1 MRPRITDRNIWLIYV
16 TILFLGLAYGLAI
29 AIISLWLDETGY
41 TEGQIGTLAAWFA
54 LGILAFSVPAGW
66 FIKRFSAKSLLVLSL
81 AGYAVAVTAFPYLGS
96 YAEIAVV
103 RFFDGAFSVGIWV
116 SCETIL
122 LQRAPVGHRA
132 YVTSL
137 YALAMAFGYVV
148 GPIVSSVVATAY
160 SKPTAFVTAGVLAGA
175 VSLLAWWRLDA
186 DDPSASAEHERADP
200 SAATEPPVSGTGGED
215 AASPSGIGNLVW
227 RIKTSCLATF
237 AYGYFQASVVLLM
250 PLFMIH
256 DKGFSQDEAIRI
268 PAFFALG
275 MLLFC
280 NVAGRF
286 GDRYGHLLLM
296 RILSAIGTGAVVSF
310 IFLETYAAMCLVV
323 FIGGASLASVS
334 PVSLALQGVVTRPR
348 EYSTANGIYNFFYA
362 FGMLLGP
369 PVSAQIVEATSYPS
383 MLYHLAAMW
392 AAFVLFTVV
401 FASDDPARKRSL
413 EAVVAPRAVP

>member
-1 MRPRITDRNIWLIYV
+1 MRPRITDKNIWLIYV

-66 FIKRFSAKSLLVLSL
+66 LIKRWSAKSLLVISL
-81 AGYAVAVTAFPYLGS
+81 AGYAAAVTAFPYLQS
-96 YAEIAVV
+96 YEQIALV

-122 LQRAPVGHRA
+122 LQRAPLGHRA

-137 YALAMAFGYVV
+137 YALSMAFGYVV
-148 GPIVSSVVATAY
+148 GPIVSSFVATAY
-160 SKPTAFVTAGVLAGA
+160 SKPTAFVTAGVLAA
-175 VSLLAWWRLDA
+175 SVSLLALLRLDP
-186 DDPSASAEHERADP
+186 DDPTRSHEHEAP
-200 SAATEPPVSGTGGED
+200 ASG
-215 AASPSGIGNLVW
+215 SPAEAGPRSSILNLVW

-237 AYGYFQASVVLLM
+237 AYGYFQAAVVLLM
-250 PLFMIH
+250 PLFMVH
-256 DKGFSQDEAIRI
+256 DKGFTQDQAIRI

-280 NVAGRF
+280 NVAGRL
-286 GDRYGHLLLM
+286 GDRHGHLLLM
-296 RILSAIGTGAVVSF
+296 RILATIGTGAVAGF
-310 IFLETYAAMCLVV
+310 IFLESYAAMCLVV

-334 PVSLALQGVVTRPR
+334 PVSLALQGVVTKPH

-362 FGMLLGP
+362 FGMVIGP
-369 PVSAQIVEATSYPS
+369 PISSQIVEATSYPS
-383 MLYHLAAMW
+383 MLYHLAALW

-401 FASDDPARKRSL
+401 FASDDPARRR
-413 EAVVAPRAVP
+413 AVAPVSEPRPVP